1 MASINIYA
9 NNLNLSSTCKD
20 GEEEIKCPIEVFPL
34 ESLKTSIETLRN
46 EHSTFNSIIATLRAD
61 LQVEFSNT
69 DLSLKFLESTLGD
82 KFKILESKIDSS
94 EEKIIEQFDGKI
106 SSLQSAFDDKVKN
119 LELHIEE
126 KLIKQFDDKII
137 SLQLTPDDKVK
148 NIEMDIE
155 DKLMKQFDEKI
166 NSLQV
171 AIDDKVKNSE
181 LHIEETFKLIIKAD
195 EEIHRVQLAFEDL
208 VNEKLKTSE
217 LRIHNLEL
225 QIDGKV
231 SLAGVDQKFKSLESN
246 LASINDAKFNNITE
260 QIMELRAESVSMTKI
275 EDIINETKDIKN
287 IFHEFSRD
295 IISNQNEINQLKL
308 MLQNETDKNI
318 DLNKILTDRI
328 NNLIASRV
336 RESL

>member
-9 NNLNLSSTCKD
+9 NNLNLSSACKD
-20 GEEEIKCPIEVFPL
+20 GEAEAIEVFPL

-46 EHSTFNSIIATLRAD
+46 EHSTFNSIITTLKED

-69 DLSLKFLESTLGD
+69 DLSLKFLESSFAD
-82 KFKILESKIDSS
+82 KLKILESKIDSS
-94 EEKIIEQFDGKI
+94 EEKLIKQSNEKI
-106 SSLQSAFDDKVKN
+106 DSLQSAFDDKVKD
-119 LELHIEE
+119 LELHVEE
-126 KLIKQFDDKII
+126 KLINQIDEKII
-137 SLQLTPDDKVK
+137 SLQLALDDKAK
-148 NIEMDIE
+148 NMEIGIE

-171 AIDDKVKNSE
+171 MLDDKVKNLE
-181 LHIEETFKLIIKAD
+181 LHFEENLKLIIKAD
-195 EEIHRVQLAFEDL
+195 EEIHRVHLAFEDL

-225 QIDGKV
+225 QIDG
-231 SLAGVDQKFKSLESN
+231 VDQKLKSVESN
-246 LASINDAKFNNITE
+246 LASINDVKFNNITE
-260 QIMELRAESVSMTKI
+260 QVMELRAGSVSQTKM
-275 EDIINETKDIKN
+275 EDIINDMKDIKN

-318 DLNKILTDRI
+318 ELNKILTDRI

-336 RESL
+336 RENL